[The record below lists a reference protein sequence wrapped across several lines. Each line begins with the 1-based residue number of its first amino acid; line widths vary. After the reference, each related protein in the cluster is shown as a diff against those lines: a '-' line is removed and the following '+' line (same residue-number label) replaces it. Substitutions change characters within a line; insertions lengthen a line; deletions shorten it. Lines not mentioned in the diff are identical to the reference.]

1 MSSIAACIVSYYS
14 DDHLLTETVRSL
26 GKAAHHADVPTH
38 LTLVDNTDDAVD
50 SPRLQK
56 LLASWQSW
64 LPDTPHLQV
73 TLLATRNNGGYG
85 AGNNAALGTVKDAY
99 VLVLNPDA
107 VLEEAA
113 LSQAL
118 QQLASH
124 PACSMLAPR
133 ALDAQGHDLM
143 LGHAYPSVLALAG
156 RAVPALRRWPVVTR
170 AMARYELR
178 ALDPAQ
184 THEQIVCASG
194 CFMLIPA
201 AHWREA
207 NGFDTGYFLYFEDY
221 DLSIRLRRRGPVLY
235 APQVRLRH
243 MGGDASGKGWRH
255 TWLFISSAARFF
267 RQHGLR
273 WS

>member
-38 LTLVDNTDDAVD
+38 L
-50 SPRLQK
+50 
-56 LLASWQSW
+56 
-64 LPDTPHLQV
+64 

-143 LGHAYPSVLALAG
+143 LGHAYPSVLALVAG
-156 RAVPALRRWPVVTR
+156 RNPGHGSLRIARTR
-170 AMARYELR
+170 
-178 ALDPAQ
+178 P
-184 THEQIVCASG
+184 
-194 CFMLIPA
+194 
-201 AHWREA
+201 
-207 NGFDTGYFLYFEDY
+207 
-221 DLSIRLRRRGPVLY
+221 GP
-235 APQVRLRH
+235 
-243 MGGDASGKGWRH
+243 DA
-255 TWLFISSAARFF
+255 
-267 RQHGLR
+267 
-273 WS
+273 